1 MTDFMDRLDREVEAW
16 KPQPGDKIVGTITSI
31 EAFDGKYGEYPLL
44 IVDTGDH
51 EIAIHA
57 FHTVLKSELARK
69 DPSEGDRIGVKYT
82 GRNVDGGYEGYRVLI
97 ERQHPEN
104 RSINWN
110 AIRRETDAERTDV
123 DVPPSS
129 SIKDA
134 VAATR
139 NPRSDDAPF

>member
-16 KPQPGDKIVGTITSI
+16 KPQPGDKIVGTISSI

-44 IVDTGDH
+44 IVDTGDD

-97 ERQHPEN
+97 ERQHPVDQ
-104 RSINWN
+104 SFDWN
-110 AIRRETDAERTDV
+110 AMRHESDAARGKTDT
-123 DVPPSS
+123 PPS

-134 VAATR
+134 VAATK
-139 NPRSDDAPF
+139 NQADDATF